1 MSTLTISIDFSKH
14 PTAEQVERLS
24 NLIQQWRTE
33 DDIRR
38 DNAEAQADY
47 DRAREQQEWTL
58 R

>member
-1 MSTLTISIDFSKH
+1 MSTLTISIDFSKK

-24 NLIQQWRTE
+24 NLIRQWRTE
-33 DDIRR
+33 DDMRR